1 MQKALYT
8 FSYMNI
14 ERDFMKQIGTFRLK
28 VINAV
33 DNKKLVSGAIKKYK
47 YGSISVK
54 TPQLAD
60 YIGKEI
66 MVRLFDEEKKK

>member
-28 VINAV
+28 VVNAI
-33 DNKKLVSGAIKKYK
+33 DNKKLVGGTIKKYR

-54 TPQLAD
+54 SPQLAN

-66 MVRLFDEEKKK
+66 MVRLFDEEKK